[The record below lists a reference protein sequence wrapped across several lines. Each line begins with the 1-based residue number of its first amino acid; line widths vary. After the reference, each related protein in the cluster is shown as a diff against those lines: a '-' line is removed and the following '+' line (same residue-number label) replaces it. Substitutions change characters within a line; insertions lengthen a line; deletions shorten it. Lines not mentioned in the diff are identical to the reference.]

1 MVLAAWLVVVMA
13 ASPQQPVDRA
23 VEAYEQLEF
32 ERCVRLLSTETP
44 TTARAAL
51 YRGLCRF
58 NLAQPTE
65 AREDFRRAMAL
76 DPAVRLPGGVSPK
89 AVELFEAVRAE
100 VPVAPEP
107 VPSVTPEP
115 PPVPRVDEVPPA
127 AVETSSAIGTRAWV
141 GPAAFAGASM
151 VGASLGL
158 FFGVQARQLESTA
171 NGAVFASLAEQQA
184 TLARQAAFGA
194 NVAWTSA
201 AVALAAAVVWFAL
214 ERF

>member
-107 VPSVTPEP
+107 APVTPEAP
-115 PPVPRVDEVPPA
+115 SVAPVELAPPVV
-127 AVETSSAIGTRAWV
+127 VETPHVTSARAWV
-141 GPAAFAGASM
+141 GPLVFAGVSV
-151 VGASLGL
+151 VGAGLGTY
-158 FFGVQARQLESTA
+158 FGVQARGFEATA
-171 NGAVFASLAEQQA
+171 NDARFALVAEQNA